1 MEWLIN
7 SLVEIVKNILSDSDD
22 EIKYDLEDE
31 IVYREND

>member
-7 SLVEIVKNILSDSDD
+7 SLVEIVKNILTESDD

-31 IVYREND
+31 IVYKEND